1 MSTRI
6 APEQE
11 QKMTSLHA
19 STSTASPFVHQ
30 APGSLATEASELEA
44 LNAGLPRHV
53 MAWRVAHDTAV
64 THMTDLLARM
74 DALLDRAERNL
85 R

>member
-1 MSTRI
+1 
-6 APEQE
+6 
-11 QKMTSLHA
+11 MTSLHA
-19 STSTASPFVHQ
+19 SSTTASPFIHQ
-30 APGSLATEASELEA
+30 TPGILETEASELEQ
-44 LNAGLPRHV
+44 LNAGLQRHV
-53 MAWRVAHDTAV
+53 MAWRVAHETAV